1 MEVDS
6 EKVTSVSSNDLEV
19 VMLEV
24 DVDVKV
30 DVNVDVDVEVLV
42 VDSVGVVVLDID
54 DKINA
59 ADGEYVE
66 IFWVDKLVF
75 NEISNVGLT
84 VDEENNDDVV
94 NSEFWFVVE
103 NLLFWL
109 FSTTA
114 NTTDI
119 ITIAMTNR
127 IVIHINVIK
136 KTLLL
141 FFMFYQ

>member
-103 NLLFWL
+103 NLLF
-109 FSTTA
+109 
-114 NTTDI
+114 
-119 ITIAMTNR
+119 
-127 IVIHINVIK
+127 
-136 KTLLL
+136 
-141 FFMFYQ
+141 